1 MKRIS
6 LFFFEAVQFLTACH
20 RLTAPSQNILRQQF
34 DSVADLSDEGHTADD
49 LRGFYRLI
57 DDGADT
63 DAQGRYHLS
72 FSSDADSL
80 VLSASGLAK
89 NNINATDVATVRDA
103 GEAPAPE
110 RQLVC

>member
-1 MKRIS
+1 MVI
-6 LFFFEAVQFLTACH
+6 
-20 RLTAPSQNILRQQF
+20 
-34 DSVADLSDEGHTADD
+34 LSDEGHTADA

-57 DDGADT
+57 DDEADT
-63 DAQGRYHLS
+63 DAQGRYRLS

-80 VLSASGLAK
+80 VLTASGLAK

-110 RQLVC
+110 HQSVC